1 MLSLSWCWEV
11 SDEGLKHIVESCSKL
26 TELHLQGLHELD
38 GYPLEDIKDFLPSLK
53 FLDLTQCN
61 KVQDEL
67 LEVLVQSMKD
77 LEVVNYYGE
86 KMNNPTRYII
96 DGLY

>member
-11 SDEGLKHIVESCSKL
+11 SDEGLKHIVENCSKL
-26 TELHLQGLHELD
+26 TELHLQGLHELE
-38 GYPLEDIKDFLPSLK
+38 GYPLEGIKDFLPSLK

-67 LEVLVQSMKD
+67 LEVMVQSMKD

-86 KMNNPTRYII
+86 SLDQSSKM
-96 DGLY
+96 